1 MDQGSYKISKLVK
14 KILLIIAYTSLGS
27 LLGAIIIYVNLMQNR
42 PDLFAWHTVEL
53 EQEFT
58 AEKLSEII
66 SFSDYLSLEDRLF
79 EELQVKIYKKNS
91 DKQQYRLIRYNSGSL
106 ADPTVFEK
114 NWNRSFELK
123 QDKPEAAVLLLPGL
137 SDSPYSLRSLAHT
150 LHEQGYYVLALRM
163 PGHGTIPSGLVDT
176 NWQDMAAAV
185 KLAVRHIDR
194 IMEPGSELHLIGY
207 SMGAAQA
214 VNYSLDAVQDKSLP
228 RAKSLVLI
236 SPAIGVSSVAALAVW
251 QSRLSAIP
259 GLEKLAWNSI
269 GPEYD
274 PFKYTS
280 FAINAGDLMYQ
291 LTLSIGKKLNEME
304 VQKSTGEF
312 PKVQVFLSIVDAT
325 VSVSAVKKH
334 LLDRLENEDNELV
347 LFDINRNDNVIP
359 FLKSDPIE
367 SITALMNA
375 TELGFSVSLL
385 SNESTDSLQLL
396 ETSKST
402 DNTIH
407 ERKLDLAWPEGVYS
421 LSHIALPFPA
431 DDSLYGS
438 RPAGKGLHIGLVSP
452 RGERGILS
460 VQASDIMRLRYNPFY
475 PYLEKRILD
484 FVHNE

>member
-1 MDQGSYKISKLVK
+1 
-14 KILLIIAYTSLGS
+14 
-27 LLGAIIIYVNLMQNR
+27 MQNR

-53 EQEFT
+53 KQEFT
-58 AEKLSEII
+58 AEKLSEIV

-79 EELQVKIYKKNS
+79 EELQAKIYKKNLDS
-91 DKQQYRLIRYNSGSL
+91 RQYQLIRYNSGSL

-123 QDKPEAAVLLLPGL
+123 QDRPEAAVLLLHGL
-137 SDSPYSLRSLAHT
+137 SDSPYSLRTLAQT
-150 LHEQGYYVLALRM
+150 LHQQGYYVLALRM

-185 KLAVRHIDR
+185 KLAARHIGQ
-194 IMEPGSELHLIGY
+194 IMEADSDLHIVGY

-214 VNYSLDAVQDKSLP
+214 VNYSLDAMQDKSLP
-228 RAKSLVLI
+228 RAQSLVLI
-236 SPAIGVSSVAALAVW
+236 SPAIGVSDVAALAVW

-291 LTLSIGKKLNEME
+291 LTLSIGKKINEMDA
-304 VQKSTGEF
+304 QKRTEEF

-334 LLDRLENEDNELV
+334 LLDRLKNEENQLI

-359 FLKSDPIE
+359 FLKNDPIE

-385 SNESTDSLQLL
+385 SNESTDSLRLL
-396 ETSKST
+396 ETNKKI
-402 DNTIH
+402 DNTIQK
-407 ERKLDLAWPEGVYS
+407 RKLDLAWPAGIYS

-460 VQASDIMRLRYNPFY
+460 VHASDIMRLRYNPFY
-475 PYLEKRILD
+475 PYLEKRILE
-484 FVHNE
+484 FIQNK

>member
-1 MDQGSYKISKLVK
+1 MDKGSYKISKLVK

-53 EQEFT
+53 KQEFT
-58 AEKLSEII
+58 AEKLSEIV

-79 EELQVKIYKKNS
+79 EELQVKIYKKKS
-91 DKQQYRLIRYNSGSL
+91 DKQQYQLIRYNSGSL

-123 QDKPEAAVLLLPGL
+123 QDKPEAAVLLLHGL

-163 PGHGTIPSGLVDT
+163 PGHGTIPSGLVDA

-304 VQKSTGEF
+304 VQKRTAEF

-402 DNTIH
+402 GNTIH

-475 PYLEKRILD
+475 PYLERRILD